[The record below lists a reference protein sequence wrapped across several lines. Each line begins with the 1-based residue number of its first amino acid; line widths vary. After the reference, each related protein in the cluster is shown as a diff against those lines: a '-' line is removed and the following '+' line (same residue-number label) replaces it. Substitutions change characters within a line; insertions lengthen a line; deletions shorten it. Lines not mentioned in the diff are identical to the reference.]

1 MRFSQ
6 KTGCFY
12 PEDIFYAELPD
23 DLIDVSQSE
32 FAQAMGRGPDDR
44 LQVVDGRIVV
54 VPGAPPDS
62 AKILSRTRSE
72 VLSRIEA
79 YAKTKRA
86 QLAETADEIEIA
98 AWGNK
103 LRIAQAI
110 QEQRASAADALA
122 FETEIAARGLGETME
137 EFCAKVFR
145 RAEMFARAVGL
156 IDGMKKNMQLLV
168 GQAQAPDELLQLAEK
183 FQHDLDIGLQAMDFS
198 SS

>member
-44 LQVVDGRIVV
+44 LQVVDGRIVIA
-54 VPGAPPDS
+54 PGAPPDS

-72 VLSRIEA
+72 VLTRIEA
-79 YAKTKRA
+79 YAKTKRT

-110 QEQRASAADALA
+110 QEHRASAADVLA
-122 FETEIAARGLGETME
+122 FETEIAARGLGERME

-168 GQAQAPDELLQLAEK
+168 GQAQTPDELLQLAER
-183 FQHDLDIGLQAMDFS
+183 FQHDLDIGLQEMDFS

>member
-44 LQVVDGRIVV
+44 LQVVDGRIVIAS
-54 VPGAPPDS
+54 GAPPDS

-110 QEQRASAADALA
+110 QEHRASAADVLA

-145 RAEMFARAVGL
+145 RAEFFARAVGL
-156 IDGMKKNMQLLV
+156 IDGMKKYMQLLV
-168 GQAQAPDELLQLAEK
+168 GQAQTPDELLQLAEK
-183 FQHDLDIGLQAMDFS
+183 FQHDLDIGLQEMDFS
-198 SS
+198 NS

>member
-110 QEQRASAADALA
+110 QEQRASAADVLA
-122 FETEIAARGLGETME
+122 FETEIAARGL
-137 EFCAKVFR
+137 AKR
-145 RAEMFARAVGL
+145 WRNFARRSFAAL
-156 IDGMKKNMQLLV
+156 ECLPAQL
-168 GQAQAPDELLQLAEK
+168 D
-183 FQHDLDIGLQAMDFS
+183 
-198 SS
+198 

>member
-44 LQVVDGRIVV
+44 LQVVDGRIVI

-62 AKILSRTRSE
+62 AKILRRTRSE

-79 YAKTKRA
+79 YAKAKRA

>member
-44 LQVVDGRIVV
+44 LQVVDGRIVI

-62 AKILSRTRSE
+62 AKFLSRTRSE

-98 AWGNK
+98 SWGNK

-110 QEQRASAADALA
+110 QEHRASAADVLA

-137 EFCAKVFR
+137 KFCAKVFR
-145 RAEMFARAVGL
+145 RAEFFARAVGL
-156 IDGMKKNMQLLV
+156 IDGLKKYMLLLV
-168 GQAQAPDELLQLAEK
+168 GQAQTPDELLQLAER
-183 FQHDLDIGLQAMDFS
+183 FQHDFDIGLQEMNFS

>member
-32 FAQAMGRGPDDR
+32 FAHPMGRGPDDR

-110 QEQRASAADALA
+110 QEQRASAADVLA

-137 EFCAKVFR
+137 KFCAKVFR
-145 RAEMFARAVGL
+145 RAGMFARAVGL

-168 GQAQAPDELLQLAEK
+168 GQAQTPDELLQLAER
-183 FQHDLDIGLQAMDFS
+183 FQHDFDIGLQEMNFS

>member
-44 LQVVDGRIVV
+44 LQVVDGRIVIAS
-54 VPGAPPDS
+54 GAPPDS

-110 QEQRASAADALA
+110 QEHRASAADVLA

-137 EFCAKVFR
+137 QFCAKVFR
-145 RAEMFARAVGL
+145 RAEFFARAVGL
-156 IDGMKKNMQLLV
+156 IDGMKKYMQLLV
-168 GQAQAPDELLQLAEK
+168 GQAQTPDELLQLAEK
-183 FQHDLDIGLQAMDFS
+183 FQHDLDIGLQEMDFS
-198 SS
+198 NS